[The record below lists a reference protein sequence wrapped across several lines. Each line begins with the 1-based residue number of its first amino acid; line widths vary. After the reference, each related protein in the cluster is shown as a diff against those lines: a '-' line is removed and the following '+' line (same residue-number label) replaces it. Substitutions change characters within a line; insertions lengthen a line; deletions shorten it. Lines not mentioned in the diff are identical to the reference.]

1 MMEVKLGSFGILR
14 SLIQA
19 TFCWEDDMP
28 ACESAFHHSKLQFSW
43 EESARS
49 DDVEEFAHS
58 AEAQPGRPATSV
70 MVGA

>member
-1 MMEVKLGSFGILR
+1 
-14 SLIQA
+14 
-19 TFCWEDDMP
+19 MP